1 MSCKNKIKNTCVSK
15 QYATCVYYELDLPEI
30 SSLDSSCVTL
40 EETTQELYSFI
51 EYIKESVNIEGLTTD
66 CEDLTELSIKDIF
79 ELQQNKIC
87 SLEDKVEELE
97 SKTICDMS
105 ITECGLDLQ
114 NIVDICGEQ
123 PETVS
128 ELLQILINQ
137 INQE

>member
-1 MSCKNKIKNTCVSK
+1 MSCKNKIKNTCVDK
-15 QYATCVYYELDLPEI
+15 HYATCTYYELDLPEI

-40 EETTQELYSFI
+40 EETTQEIYSFI
-51 EYIKESVNIEGLTTD
+51 EDIKESVNIEGLTTD

-87 SLEDKVEELE
+87 SLEDKVEEIE

-123 PETVS
+123 PSTVI

-137 INQE
+137 INQ